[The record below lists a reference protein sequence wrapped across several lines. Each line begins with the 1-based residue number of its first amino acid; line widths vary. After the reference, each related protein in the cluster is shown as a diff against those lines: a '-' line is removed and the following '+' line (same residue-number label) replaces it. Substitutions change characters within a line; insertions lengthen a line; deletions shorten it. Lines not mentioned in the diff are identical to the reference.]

1 MEAKQLTRRQ
11 IFTMKRT
18 SLETKMHKFWQESQ
32 NVDLFVEYIVAI
44 LLRNALV
51 VSDFS
56 LPCQELVRELLFQA
70 EPSDTLRNLCPF
82 LKDYV
87 NEQEWHTI
95 IKRLYKN
102 ETKYFKA
109 TKKTR
114 LYDSYLKNRG
124 TAKPADTYD
133 SYLLVSIFEDA
144 NGKKHTWKLRDAD
157 PKNTLE
163 EAKRMLRIL
172 TILTIFHNKAEVRSF
187 AKFLDCEC
195 TGTTTIFSSKSPKKE
210 TQKTSAQT
218 TAVESVKHENDL
230 KDELNLA
237 ASFDLHSLTKGDLI
251 VLIEKILAEA
261 ATVLD
266 DEVFSDSNEENAE
279 KLSPN
284 RTIGQQTDLDSR
296 IVPAAVDKK
305 ESHQFSEATTK
316 VSPESNLIP
325 SSASAAPVAEK
336 ETEKQAPS
344 MNHPAAKKKNKYY
357 RHILDNFN
365 SRKKKK

>member
-1 MEAKQLTRRQ
+1 
-11 IFTMKRT
+11 
-18 SLETKMHKFWQESQ
+18 
-32 NVDLFVEYIVAI
+32 
-44 LLRNALV
+44 
-51 VSDFS
+51 
-56 LPCQELVRELLFQA
+56 
-70 EPSDTLRNLCPF
+70 
-82 LKDYV
+82 
-87 NEQEWHTI
+87 
-95 IKRLYKN
+95 
-102 ETKYFKA
+102 
-109 TKKTR
+109 
-114 LYDSYLKNRG
+114 
-124 TAKPADTYD
+124 
-133 SYLLVSIFEDA
+133 
-144 NGKKHTWKLRDAD
+144 
-157 PKNTLE
+157 
-163 EAKRMLRIL
+163 MLRIL

-237 ASFDLHSLTKGDLI
+237 ANFDLPSLTKGDLI

-365 SRKKKK
+365 SGKKKK